1 MKEVAEVTHYFTNI
15 GVAVIKLS
23 GTLKVG
29 DVIQFKGS
37 STDFEQEIESMQVE
51 HEPIQ
56 EAKSGD
62 EVGLKVKDKVKEG
75 DKVLLKE

>member
-1 MKEVAEVTHYFTNI
+1 MKEVAVVTHYFTNI

-23 GTLKVG
+23 ADIKVG
-29 DVIQFKGS
+29 DTIQFQGS
-37 STDFEQEIESMQVE
+37 DTDFEQVVDSMQVE

-56 EAKSGD
+56 EAKKGD